1 MNDEARAFL
10 ELFDGR
16 HTFQTFDD
24 KKKRADLAQIHHDA
38 TDLERL
44 NKLGAGV
51 YLMVNEGDGKGRN
64 TKSVTR
70 VRAVFADFDGQ
81 PLPDTWPVPPSA
93 LVESSAGRYHAYWLV
108 VDFPLERETF
118 NHYQEHVAHAVGSS
132 PSDAKGLARVMR
144 VPGFLHHK
152 HEPFRTRLLEA
163 HPDRVYTISE
173 ITAAFDIPDRPEKQ
187 AATAAEYKATTELTE
202 DGLPTAEKI
211 LEVMLARADLNKGRN
226 NIGFHIACQ
235 LRDNRHPISTA
246 RWVLSEY
253 ARLVGANG
261 EHPYTVDEALASV
274 RQAYSQ
280 QARAPWAPLRR
291 NAGIITFVP
300 PTAPDD
306 ADAPSGAASDPV
318 AAPEPPPPPGV
329 YVQHGCYYIDVKK
342 GDDWNPVRLTN
353 WTWQPYLK
361 LQYPDGSQGERG
373 TLIVNNTRAY
383 ALDLPSNA
391 WNSRRE
397 LLDTI
402 GKHDAVCF
410 TTNNK
415 DIANIRQAIIL
426 THNDLPTARGVR
438 TYGLHQHGSEWVGLY
453 ENETITTQD
462 TPPIFYASTPV
473 DPASPAHAAPPKAT
487 NQQIEDARDG
497 IRAFMTLITPT
508 AALTMLGYAV
518 ASPFAPRITPHLG
531 NRLPFL
537 YIAGER
543 EAGKTSA
550 AQIILELATGND
562 HARLHKAP
570 SMTPYQYDLAY
581 SNANNLLALLDEY
594 KPGALDDSQLR
605 KHHDLGTKWRG
616 SGIAA
621 KDHAYNLNSPLIV
634 LGEGF
639 TDDAATLSRGVLVF
653 IEKKDRGAPQAYND
667 VRTKPLWAY
676 ARHLIQLARQLDQ
689 TTHLQRI
696 GAAEELVTTAKS
708 ATTINPRLEYALT
721 YVAYG
726 LLTLQLDLAVGDIA
740 EDQIIKCLKA
750 GIENTLDGGE
760 ESMTSLELFL
770 ERLGTA
776 AVEHRNAYSLIV
788 PGANQDEIIIRISP
802 AVDAVQK
809 RFGAAAPIT
818 NNRLLRKY
826 AGQVTWCDQGES
838 HKDHRGGSIRGIR
851 VKLSEVPSRCDVS
864 ALEYLNVFYRS
875 PS

>member
-1 MNDEARAFL
+1 MNDDTHAFL
-10 ELFDGR
+10 SLFDGR
-16 HTFQTFDD
+16 HTYQTFDD
-24 KKKRADLAQIHHDA
+24 KKQRDTLARIHHDT

-44 NKLGAGV
+44 NQLGAGV
-51 YLMVNEGDGKGRN
+51 YLMINEGDGKGRN
-64 TKSVTR
+64 TKSVIR
-70 VRAVFADFDGQ
+70 VRAVFADFDGATLPANW
-81 PLPDTWPVPPSA
+81 PLPVSA
-93 LVESSAGRYHAYWLV
+93 LVETSPGKYHAYWLTTDV
-108 VDFPLERETF
+108 PADRVTF
-118 NHYQEHVAHAVGSS
+118 ARLQEGVAKAVGSK
-132 PSDAKGLARVMR
+132 PDDVKDLPRVMR

-152 HEPFRTRLLEA
+152 GEPFTTRLLEA
-163 HPDRVYTISE
+163 HPERRYTLLQIMEAFS
-173 ITAAFDIPDRPEKQ
+173 ITTPAEPK
-187 AATAAEYKATTELTE
+187 ATRGNYKAPASTTNDTS
-202 DGLPTAEKI
+202 GVPSPEKI
-211 LEVMLARADLNKGRN
+211 LEVVLRNADLNEGRN
-226 NIGFHIACQ
+226 KIGFKIACQ
-235 LRDNRHPISTA
+235 IRDNGHPK
-246 RWVLSEY
+246 SEAERILKQY
-253 ARLVGANG
+253 VSEVGSSRDH
-261 EHPYTVDEALASV
+261 EYTEKEALDSV
-274 RQAYSQ
+274 TQAY
-280 QARAPWAPLRR
+280 REDPRTPWAPLRR
-291 NAGIITFVP
+291 NAGIITLP
-300 PTAPDD
+300 
-306 ADAPSGAASDPV
+306 DAPRATANTHPDATNDPE
-318 AAPEPPPPPGV
+318 PGEPPPPPGV
-329 YVQHGCYYIDVKK
+329 YTEHGCYYIDVKK

-667 VRTKPLWAY
+667 VRTKTLWAY

-851 VKLSEVPSRCDVS
+851 VKLSEVPPRCDVS